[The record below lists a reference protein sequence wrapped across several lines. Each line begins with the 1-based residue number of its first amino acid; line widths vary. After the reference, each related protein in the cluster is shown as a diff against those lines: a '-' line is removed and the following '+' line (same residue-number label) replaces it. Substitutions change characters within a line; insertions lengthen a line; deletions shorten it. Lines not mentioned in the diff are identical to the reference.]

1 MDFSNKCLTVNG
13 KNYIV
18 IEQIDYENHTYLYLL
33 NDNDELDSMF
43 CEVNG
48 KDAAYYYM
56 AKEIKEKCENKL
68 SRQKER
74 FSKFKNIEFDQIE
87 DVVTEEVNN
96 MTPEELIGT
105 MDEFFQGF

>member
-18 IEQIDYENHTYLYLL
+18 IEQIDYKNHTYLYLL

-48 KDAAYYYM
+48 KDVLMIDSELFKDKICPMFIKKFAD
-56 AKEIKEKCENKL
+56 KE
-68 SRQKER
+68 
-74 FSKFKNIEFDQIE
+74 
-87 DVVTEEVNN
+87 
-96 MTPEELIGT
+96 
-105 MDEFFQGF
+105 